1 MAKSPSSGDYVFNEM
16 NRCFFRKWIEN
27 KGLNIVVVA
36 IIKENIEPP

>member
-1 MAKSPSSGDYVFNEM
+1 MAKSPSSGDLVFNEI

-27 KGLNIVVVA
+27 KGLDRVVAA